1 MLAADDKN
9 THFEA
14 KRDVTASTSFTP
26 FPGTQ

>member
-14 KRDVTASTSFTP
+14 KRVKDVDAVTSP